1 MNMKKLTLLL
11 SISAFFAC
19 SQHTPKQEANN
30 SNAIDSAVIN
40 QQYFGDKISAD
51 SAKPVSE
58 LKTLIANNKE
68 MTVKLIGK
76 IEAVCQKKGC
86 WMNLKNENGDKLRV
100 TFKDYKFFVPKDC
113 AGKTAFVQGVASTE
127 ETSVAELQEFA
138 KDAGKSKEEIAAIK
152 EPKKELVFE
161 ASGVIIR

>member
-1 MNMKKLTLLL
+1 MKKLALLI
-11 SISAFFAC
+11 SISTILSC
-19 SQHTPKQEANN
+19 SQQAPKQDANN
-30 SNAIDSAVIN
+30 SNTAVDSAIIN
-40 QQYFGDKISAD
+40 QQYFGDKITAD

-58 LKTLIANNKE
+58 LKNLIAENKQL
-68 MTVKLIGK
+68 TVKLTGK
-76 IEAVCQKKGC
+76 VEGVCQKKGC
-86 WMNLKNENGDKLRV
+86 WMNLKNENGEKLRV

-113 AGKTAFVQGVASTE
+113 AGKTAFIQGVASTE
-127 ETSVAELQEFA
+127 ETSVEELQEFA

>member
-1 MNMKKLTLLL
+1 MKKLTLLL
-11 SISAFFAC
+11 SISALISC
-19 SQHTPKQEANN
+19 SQHAPKQDANN
-30 SNAIDSAVIN
+30 STTIDSAVIN

-68 MTVKLIGK
+68 MTVKLTGK

-86 WMNLKNENGDKLRV
+86 WMNLKNETGDKLRV

-113 AGKTAFVQGVASTE
+113 AGKTAFVKGVASTE

>member
-1 MNMKKLTLLL
+1 MKKLAYLIAITTFL
-11 SISAFFAC
+11 SC
-19 SQHTPKQEANN
+19 SQHTPNQETSN
-30 SNAIDSAVIN
+30 STAAVDSTVLN
-40 QQYFGDKISAD
+40 QQYFGDSISAD

-58 LKTLIANNKE
+58 LK
-68 MTVKLIGK
+68 KLMGEEKMLPIKLTGK
-76 IEAVCQKKGC
+76 VEAVCQKKGC
-86 WMNLKNENGDKLRV
+86 WMNLTNGNGEKLRV

-113 AGKTAFVQGVASTE
+113 AGKTAFIQGVASTE